1 MPESRQKK
9 TNECHHFYL
18 ERREPLSIANE
29 KKWHV
34 QMKQQK
40 QFGKLLS
47 PNQKESVSILIKVFF
62 CWQETAE
69 KAS

>member
-1 MPESRQKK
+1 
-9 TNECHHFYL
+9 
-18 ERREPLSIANE
+18 
-29 KKWHV
+29 
-34 QMKQQK
+34 MKQQK

-47 PNQKESVSILIKVFF
+47 PNQKESVSILINVFF